1 MRKKFTLLLASLL
14 ACVGVVKAHWDYPIK
29 SVSSTPATELV
40 DGYYVIYNNG
50 RGTFMNSEG
59 ALGDVKV
66 TWPTSASYS
75 GVEALNSD
83 ELLTNGSGSTDKTAY
98 VIYANVEGNTVSLQS
113 GYGDYVS
120 VLTSNSG
127 AKFVSEE
134 GFWTFDVK
142 EEGGSSYVF
151 LYNNGTGLDCNGW
164 AASDHSY
171 SNVAGWDKDAGQS
184 VTGNQSWSFYSV
196 SLKEDVSLSDLTINY
211 VYDGNVVATTT
222 TRELVGS
229 DYEIPTIDFT
239 LFSSC
244 KLDDANQTVTDGA
257 CTIVVPAKE
266 TATVTVELVENLP
279 FTLSTDFD
287 NATWYVVRQ
296 HSNSPK
302 TWKYVQE
309 YEDSVAAVE
318 TNVYA
323 DENLWCFMG
332 SVFDLKIYN
341 KVAGKDLTLTNTD
354 EATMTNAAE
363 NQSKWVVVK
372 PADANN
378 KFGAKAFCLQK
389 GGENNYLNQQD
400 VKLTYWSAKDAGSTI
415 QALTE
420 ADVAN
425 LAVAAKASF
434 MEELDLYESAYYYS
448 YPASVVA
455 SAKAAVKDLGEGIT
469 TIAQANELQEAIAAA
484 KKTLAE
490 SEKIGAPAVGDYIV
504 LKNKAQNKYLTDNGS
519 AAKIE
524 ATSQVGEAIW
534 KVVAGSAEGT
544 VKLQNYATGNNLGE
558 IKESTP
564 VATVVPGS
572 EKDDAEF
579 TWANPTAVYA
589 AFRSEGED
597 NPNRAYGHYSGGNL
611 VGWSTDADATQW
623 VVSKVIPLS
632 LTYLIGDKEIKSTV
646 AVQKGTYTISAPYL
660 FTEIATCTVNGE
672 ELAAV
677 DGVCSFEIGD
687 VLPTVVVT
695 LAEKLPFVT
704 TTIKDGKFAEGTEW
718 YAVKHHTNQNWIWQ
732 VNDDLATI
740 TTVANSDLDIFN
752 DKQLWCFVGNAVD
765 GIQIYNKAAGAGKS
779 LKDTDGAATLV
790 DGATSWSLATT
801 RITTAWENPFCLKS
815 TAKGEHLNHQGNNL
829 KYWWDND
836 EGSTMAVVSYTQ
848 ACDDL
853 VAGWNAWLSLE
864 ANVVGGLLTTE
875 GLPALIEAFEKAPS
889 KANAAAVDGFIE
901 KAAKLEVSADKCYLI
916 VSGLEAFADTMAIY
930 NNGTAP
936 AWKKLNE
943 ADKAFY
949 WTITPNAD
957 KTAYAFKNLADNR
970 YLKGLEFVDE
980 SEATVGLRNLAPG
993 KYNIMSG
1000 GDANKRL
1007 HAQSHG
1013 NGAGTSGA
1021 IVEFHEG
1028 DANSA
1033 SSWMLVEVE
1042 PVFFYNVVYEFQYNG
1057 KTVATQTKSIKEG
1070 ADYPEF
1076 ECFLPYGVKFA
1087 AEKPA
1092 TTVTKDVTLQ
1102 IPLEIEKALP
1112 FKAAA
1117 DVASIN
1123 TWYYVQMHANPATT
1137 SYIQDNEA
1145 GNVEWADRFV
1155 AEDEIDSHL
1164 WGFAGDVWTGIKVV
1178 NKATGKAIVSTKGDA
1193 AMGDAA
1199 NATAFIPTNSQANGN
1214 WFCLKYPEANYLNA
1228 QSGKVASY
1236 GANDNG
1242 SSFLLTEYKEG
1253 AVEVSDIEYATLYL
1267 DYAAYIPEGVEVY
1280 VVEKAANGYATLV
1293 QVENDANAIPANTG
1307 VILKNAGKYT
1317 LKAAG
1322 AGSVANVNS
1331 LLKGSVTDTY
1341 VAGGAYVLAEGSK
1354 GVGLYKA
1361 QLNKNEAGAAGETH
1375 FLNNAGKAYLP
1386 ASAVADASAPM
1397 FSFDRGEGTTD
1408 IIDVEP
1414 AMENVV
1420 IYDLTGRRVEKMEK
1434 GIYIVNG
1441 RKVYVK

>member
-1 MRKKFTLLLASLL
+1 MRKKFTMLLASLFLCLGSAWAQPEVGKEYRIKEANQNLYLTIQGYNGQGANNAHGAVPLLEKAL
-14 ACVGVVKAHWDYPIK
+14 ANPDQVWTLEGTDTENVYNLK
-29 SVSSTPATELV
+29 SKS
-40 DGYYVIYNNG
+40 GYYVVQGGWNVDAYDNNA
-50 RGTFMNSEG
+50 NQ
-59 ALGDVKV
+59 AKV
-66 TWPTSASYS
+66 
-75 GVEALNSD
+75 
-83 ELLTNGSGSTDKTAY
+83 
-98 VIYANVEGNTVSLQS
+98 Q
-113 GYGDYVS
+113 
-120 VLTSNSG
+120 
-127 AKFVSEE
+127 FVSN
-134 GFWTFDVK
+134 GDTYKIKNMYNGNQWWKSQNV
-142 EEGGSSYVF
+142 GGIWYPF
-151 LYNNGTGLDCNGW
+151 CDAGEAA
-164 AASDHSY
+164 AASW
-171 SNVAGWDKDAGQS
+171 V
-184 VTGNQSWSFYSV
+184 
-196 SLKEDVSLSDLTINY
+196 LEDVDPSEFPPMSTLTIVYNY
-211 VYDGNVVATTT
+211 K
-222 TRELVGS
+222 GS
-229 DYEIPTIDFT
+229 EVKSADVEVMQGTSYEIPAVDFT

-244 KLDDANQTVTDGA
+244 KLDGAAQTVTDGA
-257 CTIVVPAKE
+257 CTIVVPSNE
-266 TATVTVELVENLP
+266 TATITVELVDNLP

-318 TNVYA
+318 TNVYS

-332 SVFDLKIYN
+332 SVFDLKVYN

-836 EGSTMAVVSYTQ
+836 EGSTMAVVSYAQ

-875 GLPALIEAFEKAPS
+875 GLPALIEAFEKTPS

-980 SEATVGLRNLAPG
+980 IEATVGLRNLAPG

-1228 QSGKVASY
+1228 QGSKVASY

-1253 AVEVSDIEYATLYL
+1253 AVVEVSDIEYATLYL

-1280 VVEKAANGYATLV
+1280 VVEKAANGYATLK

-1322 AGSVANVNS
+1322 AGSVANTSS
-1331 LLKGSVTDTY
+1331 LLKGSVADTY

-1386 ASAVADASAPM
+1386 ASAVTDASAPM